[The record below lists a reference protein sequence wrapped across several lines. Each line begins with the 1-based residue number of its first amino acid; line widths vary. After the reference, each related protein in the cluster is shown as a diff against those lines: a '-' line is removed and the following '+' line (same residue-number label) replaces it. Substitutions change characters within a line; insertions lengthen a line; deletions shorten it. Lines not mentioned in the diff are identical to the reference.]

1 VPTMTVALE
10 LAAVVALILLNG
22 FFVAGEYSLVTVRRT
37 RMKELADEGS
47 RTARSVVKITSDPP
61 HFIAAMQ
68 LGVTLTSLAIGALGE
83 RVLSE
88 LFDQWLATILAV
100 LLAFLIIT
108 FLHVV
113 VGELVPKGLA
123 LSYTERIALAVSAP
137 VRLFFLVFK
146 PLIWILQRS
155 SELAQRAIGIDPT
168 FTEGEAHSEAE
179 LKMLLEVSTEH
190 GEIERDEREMLYKVF
205 DFAEKEVADVMV
217 PRPDVVGVSIEL
229 DPQAA
234 MAAMLEAPYTRYPV
248 YRETLDEIVGI
259 LHVRDLV
266 ASLHNGVGSHV
277 TLADLLR
284 PSYVV
289 PETKD
294 LGALLAEFRRT
305 SQHMA
310 VVVDEYGATAGI
322 VTLEDLL
329 EEIVGDIEDEFDLP
343 NESVERVSETIVR
356 IDGSFTIDDFN
367 EEFGSALDTEDFHT
381 VAGFVFGSLGRAAE
395 VGDEVVEDQL
405 HFRVLETIG
414 SRIQR
419 LEVEFLPA
427 PVGADDTPEAA

>member
-1 VPTMTVALE
+1 MTLLVE
-10 LAAVVALILLNG
+10 LVAVVLLILLNA
-22 FFVAGEYSLVTVRRT
+22 FFVAGEYALVTVRRT

-88 LFDQWLATILAV
+88 FFDQWLATVLAV

-113 VGELVPKGLA
+113 VGELVPKGIA
-123 LSYTERIALAVSAP
+123 LSYSERVALAVSAP
-137 VRLFFLVFK
+137 VRLFFFVFK
-146 PLIWILQRS
+146 PLIWVLQRS
-155 SELAQRAIGIDPT
+155 SELAQRAIGIDPS
-168 FTEGEAHSEAE
+168 FSEGVAHSEAE

-190 GEIERDEREMLYKVF
+190 GEIEKDEREMLYKVF

-217 PRPDVVGVSIEL
+217 PRPDVAGLAIDLAPEE
-229 DPQAA
+229 A

-248 YRETLDEIVGI
+248 YRETLDDIVGI

-266 ASLHNGVGSHV
+266 ASFHNGGGGAVA
-277 TLADLLR
+277 LADLLR
-284 PSYVV
+284 APYVV

-294 LGALLAEFRRT
+294 LGALLADFRRT
-305 SQHMA
+305 SQHIA

-343 NESVERVSETIVR
+343 NELVERLSETTVR

-367 EEFGSALDTEDFHT
+367 EEFGTGLDTEDFHT
-381 VAGFVFGSLGRAAE
+381 VAGFVFGHLGRAAE
-395 VGDEVVEDQL
+395 VGDEVAEDRVR
-405 HFRVLETIG
+405 FRVLETSG

-427 PVGADDTPEAA
+427 SLGADDTPEAA

>member
-1 VPTMTVALE
+1 MTVLVE
-10 LAAVVALILLNG
+10 LVAVVLLILLNA
-22 FFVAGEYSLVTVRRT
+22 FFVAGEYALVTVRRT
-37 RMKELADEGS
+37 RVKELADEGS
-47 RTARSVVKITSDPP
+47 RTARSVMKITSDPP

-88 LFDQWLATILAV
+88 FFDQWLATVLAV
-100 LLAFLIIT
+100 LLAFLVIT

-113 VGELVPKGLA
+113 VGELVPKGIA
-123 LSYTERIALAVSAP
+123 LSY
-137 VRLFFLVFK
+137 
-146 PLIWILQRS
+146 
-155 SELAQRAIGIDPT
+155 SEGV
-168 FTEGEAHSEAE
+168 AHSEAE

-190 GEIERDEREMLYKVF
+190 GEIEKDEREMLYKVF

-217 PRPDVVGVSIEL
+217 PRPDVAGLAIDLAPEE
-229 DPQAA
+229 A

-248 YRETLDEIVGI
+248 YRETLDDIVGI

-266 ASLHNGVGSHV
+266 ASLHNGDGGAVA
-277 TLADLLR
+277 LAELLR
-284 PSYVV
+284 APYVV

-329 EEIVGDIEDEFDLP
+329 EEIVGEIEDEFDLP
-343 NESVERVSETIVR
+343 NESIERVSDTIIR

-367 EEFGSALDTEDFHT
+367 EEFGTGLESEDFHT
-381 VAGFVFGSLGRAAE
+381 VGGFVFGHLGRAAE
-395 VGDEVVEDQL
+395 VGDEVAEDQL
-405 HFRVLETIG
+405 RFCVLMTSG
-414 SRIQR
+414 SRIQKI
-419 LEVEFLPA
+419 EVEFLPA

>member
-1 VPTMTVALE
+1 MTLLVE
-10 LAAVVALILLNG
+10 LVAVVLLILLNA
-22 FFVAGEYSLVTVRRT
+22 FFVAGEYALVTVRRT

-88 LFDQWLATILAV
+88 FFDQWLATVLAV

-113 VGELVPKGLA
+113 VGELVPKGIA
-123 LSYTERIALAVSAP
+123 LSYSERVALAVSAP
-137 VRLFFLVFK
+137 VRLFFFVFK
-146 PLIWILQRS
+146 PLIWVLQRS
-155 SELAQRAIGIDPT
+155 SEGAQRAIGIDPS
-168 FTEGEAHSEAE
+168 FSEGVAHSEAE

-190 GEIERDEREMLYKVF
+190 GEIEKDEREMLYKVF

-217 PRPDVVGVSIEL
+217 PRPDVAGLAIDLAPEE
-229 DPQAA
+229 A

-248 YRETLDEIVGI
+248 YRETLDDIVGI

-266 ASLHNGVGSHV
+266 ASFHNGGGGAVA
-277 TLADLLR
+277 LADLLR
-284 PSYVV
+284 APYVV

-294 LGALLAEFRRT
+294 LGALLADFRRT
-305 SQHMA
+305 SQHIA

-343 NESVERVSETIVR
+343 NELVERLSETTVR

-367 EEFGSALDTEDFHT
+367 EEFGTGLDTEDFHT
-381 VAGFVFGSLGRAAE
+381 VAGFVFGHLGRAAE
-395 VGDEVVEDQL
+395 VGDEVAEDRVR
-405 HFRVLETIG
+405 FRVLETSG

-427 PVGADDTPEAA
+427 SLGADDTPEAA

>member
-1 VPTMTVALE
+1 MTLLVE
-10 LAAVVALILLNG
+10 FVAVVLLILLNA
-22 FFVAGEYSLVTVRRT
+22 FFVAGEYALVTVRRT
-37 RMKELADEGS
+37 RVKELADEGS

-88 LFDQWLATILAV
+88 FFDQWLATVLAV

-113 VGELVPKGLA
+113 VGELVPKGIA
-123 LSYTERIALAVSAP
+123 LSYSERVALAVSAP
-137 VRLFFLVFK
+137 VRLFFFVFK
-146 PLIWILQRS
+146 PLIWVLQRS
-155 SELAQRAIGIDPT
+155 SELAQRAIGIDPS
-168 FTEGEAHSEAE
+168 FSEGVAHSEAE

-190 GEIERDEREMLYKVF
+190 GEIEKDEREMLYKVF

-217 PRPDVVGVSIEL
+217 PRPDVAGLAIDLAPEE
-229 DPQAA
+229 A

-248 YRETLDEIVGI
+248 YRETLDDIVGI

-266 ASLHNGVGSHV
+266 ASFHNGGGGAVALSE
-277 TLADLLR
+277 LLR
-284 PSYVV
+284 APYVV

-294 LGALLAEFRRT
+294 LGALLADFRRT
-305 SQHMA
+305 SQHIA

-343 NESVERVSETIVR
+343 NELVERLSETTVR

-367 EEFGSALDTEDFHT
+367 EEFGTGLDTEDFHT
-381 VAGFVFGSLGRAAE
+381 VAGFVFGHLGRAAE
-395 VGDEVVEDQL
+395 VGDEVAEDQVR
-405 HFRVLETIG
+405 FRVLETSG

-427 PVGADDTPEAA
+427 PIGADDTPEAA

>member
-1 VPTMTVALE
+1 MTVALE
-10 LAAVVALILLNG
+10 LAAVAALILLNG

-123 LSYTERIALAVSAP
+123 LSYAERIALAVSAP
-137 VRLFFLVFK
+137 VRLFFFVFK
-146 PLIWILQRS
+146 PLIWFLQRS
-155 SELAQRAIGIDPT
+155 SELAQRAIGVDPT

-217 PRPDVVGVSIEL
+217 PRPDVVGIAIEL
-229 DPQAA
+229 EPEEA

-248 YRETLDEIVGI
+248 YRESLDEIVGI

-266 ASLHNGVGSHV
+266 ASLHNGGGTHV
-277 TLADLLR
+277 TLAELLR
-284 PSYVV
+284 PPYVV

-329 EEIVGDIEDEFDLP
+329 EEIVGEIEDEFDLP
-343 NESVERVSETIVR
+343 NESVERVSETTVR

-367 EEFGSALDTEDFHT
+367 EEFGSTLDTEDFHT

-395 VGDEVVEDQL
+395 VGDEVGAERL
-405 HFRVLETIG
+405 RFRVLETNG

-427 PVGADDTPEAA
+427 PIGADDAPEAA